1 MDSSKCSPNKEPAGE
16 SAKRKQAYADGGE
29 PSIVRRLLE
38 PDLEACERGRQEKQR
53 QAIEFG
59 SFQIRMFPRQE
70 IWREDASNQSRNEV
84 DQKQPLPGIQ
94 LRDPAAHDRTDRRC
108 A

>member
-1 MDSSKCSPNKEPAGE
+1 MGSSKCKKNKEPAGE
-16 SAKRKQAYADGGE
+16 STKTKQNYADGGE

-38 PDLEACERGRQEKQR
+38 PDLEACERGRQQKQR

-70 IWREDASNQSRNEV
+70 IWREDASNQSRNAV
-84 DQKQPLPGIQ
+84 DQKHPLPGIHLLHPAPSHQ
-94 LRDPAAHDRTDRRC
+94 SDPP
-108 A
+108 